1 MAIFGSKKP
10 AKVDPAGEFSKAID
24 KAIAEARASG
34 VGIRRIG
41 GQLESRAEAMHQQWV
56 LSAPLDKTW

>member
-1 MAIFGSKKP
+1 MFGRKEPKK
-10 AKVDPAGEFSKAID
+10 DSAGEFSKAID

-34 VGIRRIG
+34 VGIRRIA

-56 LSAPLDKTW
+56 LSAPLDRAW